1 MKNRYAGRKPNIVYL
16 VVNQQ
21 RLGVNQTT
29 VSAVNKHGLHV
40 SIFKAYG
47 CVYKIN
53 TSLTRS
59 GRSNLLRNRLL
70 ENIFSCQLVHIYKD
84 KRVSTITDLRFQS
97 QMII

>member
-1 MKNRYAGRKPNIVYL
+1 MRNRYAGRKPNIVDL

-29 VSAVNKHGLHV
+29 ASAVNKHGLHM
-40 SIFKAYG
+40 SIFKAYS

-59 GRSNLLRNRLL
+59 SRSNLLRKRVL
-70 ENIFSCQLVHIYKD
+70 EKKFGHQPVHIYKD
-84 KRVSTITDLRFQS
+84 NRV
-97 QMII
+97 